1 MNSKSQNIKKS
12 VEVSTYL
19 RVEFC
24 IDSVQHSMDKW
35 AWEFAVNVASN
46 PAKVWNFVYGSTRT
60 LVGDSVWS
68 SMGIAVQSKLKSY
81 DFKRKD

>member
-19 RVEFC
+19 RVDLC
-24 IDSVQHSMDKW
+24 IDSVQNAIDKC